1 MINMSTLTNLESAKQ
16 TNQFT
21 MNMISNMKPCNN
33 VPDLVENNSANLDT
47 QIKSNVLD
55 RAMEAVYMQNKIIGT
70 IEMLENKECFTT
82 DNKGVITILESL
94 LVGSNTSEVKEG

>member
-1 MINMSTLTNLESAKQ
+1 MATQTNLEAVKQ
-16 TNQFT
+16 TNQFA

-33 VPDLVENNSANLDT
+33 VADLIEGDSANLDN

-55 RAMEAVYMQNKIIGT
+55 RAMEAIYMQNKIIGT

-94 LVGSNTSEVKEG
+94 LVGSNTSGVKEG